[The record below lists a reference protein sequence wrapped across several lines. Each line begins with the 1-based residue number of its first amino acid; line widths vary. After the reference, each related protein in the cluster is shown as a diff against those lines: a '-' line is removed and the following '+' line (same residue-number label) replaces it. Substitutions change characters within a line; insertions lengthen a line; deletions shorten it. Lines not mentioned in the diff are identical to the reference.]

1 MNQTKKYFV
10 KLCVFRSSWRVPKN
24 YKSSDIIICHQATN
38 TRRNIILRSISLGWI
53 FFFLFFISSAFAQN
67 KYYIYFKDKGI
78 TANQSLNKFSIKYQ
92 KALENLSE
100 RSIERR
106 IKNMGE
112 EKIITYEDLPIQQHY
127 INDLITLGI
136 KIENRLTWFNSV
148 TAYLDESR
156 ENILLTLPFIDRIE
170 PVRVFK
176 FKKEEIIPTNY
187 LVKESSSQ
195 DQINYGSSFT
205 HLNLSNIP
213 QVHAKGINGNGIIIG
228 ILDSGFKWKEHESLI
243 NANVIDEFDFIFKD
257 SITSNQAG
265 DQSNQHDHGTVVFS
279 VIGGYKDSVL
289 IGAAF
294 GSSFILAKTEE
305 MRSETHV
312 EEDNYAAALIW
323 MESLGVDI
331 TTSSLG
337 YSEFDDSV
345 FSYKYSDM
353 NGKTTNVTKAAELA
367 FQRGVVTIS
376 AAGNEGNASWFR
388 IVAPADGFNTIG
400 VGAVNQ
406 NIILASFSSRGP
418 SFDGRI
424 KPEVVAQGVSVFS
437 ASAFSFNAYGY
448 ANGTSLSTP
457 IAAGVASLLLSAHPH
472 LKNTQERNILMET
485 ADNSSSPDNE
495 RGYGLISAANAIS
508 FPNFQVEN
516 NTFKLNKI
524 FLNYNGLDLGSIK
537 LNYSTNGNDYLSKDM
552 TFDGTLKFITDIS
565 LLPDGQMVDF
575 YFTFKD
581 RLGNELREPGNNT
594 TYKFKYGDLI
604 IYHNLSVPV
613 PYDFGI
619 LSQTYSNQFNNI
631 TTIEFKASSVEHAEI
646 VIIDAIGQKIKTL
659 FNGLTKKDRNIIQW
673 DGLTDSGVTAA
684 SGVYLYILK
693 ITGQEFGKKMILLR

>member
-1 MNQTKKYFV
+1 
-10 KLCVFRSSWRVPKN
+10 
-24 YKSSDIIICHQATN
+24 
-38 TRRNIILRSISLGWI
+38 
-53 FFFLFFISSAFAQN
+53 
-67 KYYIYFKDKGI
+67 
-78 TANQSLNKFSIKYQ
+78 
-92 KALENLSE
+92 
-100 RSIERR
+100 
-106 IKNMGE
+106 
-112 EKIITYEDLPIQQHY
+112 
-127 INDLITLGI
+127 
-136 KIENRLTWFNSV
+136 
-148 TAYLDESR
+148 
-156 ENILLTLPFIDRIE
+156 
-170 PVRVFK
+170 
-176 FKKEEIIPTNY
+176 
-187 LVKESSSQ
+187 
-195 DQINYGSSFT
+195 
-205 HLNLSNIP
+205 
-213 QVHAKGINGNGIIIG
+213 
-228 ILDSGFKWKEHESLI
+228 
-243 NANVIDEFDFIFKD
+243 
-257 SITSNQAG
+257 
-265 DQSNQHDHGTVVFS
+265 
-279 VIGGYKDSVL
+279 
-289 IGAAF
+289 
-294 GSSFILAKTEE
+294 
-305 MRSETHV
+305 
-312 EEDNYAAALIW
+312 

-337 YSEFDDSV
+337 YNEFDDSV
-345 FSYKYSDM
+345 YSYKYSDM
-353 NGKTTNVTKAAELA
+353 NGNTTIVTKAAELA
-367 FQRGVVTIS
+367 FQRGIVTLS
-376 AAGNEGNASWFR
+376 AVGNEGDDPWFYL
-388 IVAPADGFNTIG
+388 IAPADGFNTIA
-400 VGAVNQ
+400 VGAVTSN
-406 NIILASFSSRGP
+406 NVLANFSSRGP
-418 SFDGRI
+418 SSDGRI
-424 KPEVVAQGVSVFS
+424 KPEIVAQGVGVFS
-437 ASAFSFNAYGY
+437 ASSSRFNSYTTL
-448 ANGTSLSTP
+448 NGTSLATP

-472 LKNTQERNILMET
+472 LKNTQVRNILMET

-594 TYKFKYGDLI
+594 TYKFKYGDLN

-619 LSQTYSNQFNNI
+619 LSQNYPNPFNNI

-693 ITGQEFGKKMILLR
+693 IAGQEFGKKMILLR

>member
-1 MNQTKKYFV
+1 MTKLIHKKILTGKFWI
-10 KLCVFRSSWRVPKN
+10 KSPSLWEGLGWAIVFCSF
-24 YKSSDIIICHQATN
+24 I
-38 TRRNIILRSISLGWI
+38 SISFPQG
-53 FFFLFFISSAFAQN
+53 

-78 TANQSLNKFSIKYQ
+78 QKTETLNKFSNEYL
-92 KALENLSE
+92 KAIENLSE
-100 RSIERR
+100 RSIQRR
-106 IKNMGE
+106 MKTLGE
-112 EKIITYEDLPIQQHY
+112 DNIINYDDLPIQQNY
-127 INDLITLGI
+127 IDALTSHGI
-136 KIENRLTWFNSV
+136 KIENRLTWFNAV
-148 TAYLDESR
+148 TSYLNDIQKSF
-156 ENILLTLPFIDRIE
+156 IGTLSFVDKIE
-170 PVRVFK
+170 PVRVFNLK
-176 FKKEEIIPTNY
+176 REEIISANQLGKITSN
-187 LVKESSSQ
+187 Q
-195 DQINYGSSFT
+195 DQIKYGSSFT
-205 HLNLSNIP
+205 QLNISDIP
-213 QVHAKGINGNGIIIG
+213 QVHAKGINGEGIIIG
-228 ILDSGFKWKEHESLI
+228 ILDTGFKWKEHESLI
-243 NANVIDEFDFIFKD
+243 NANVIGEYDFIFKD
-257 SITSNQAG
+257 SITANQSG
-265 DQSNQHDHGTVVFS
+265 DRSDQHNHGTAVFS

-294 GSSFILAKTEE
+294 NSSFILAKTED
-305 MRSETHV
+305 MRSETQV
-312 EEDNYAAALIW
+312 EEDNYASALIW

-337 YSEFDDSV
+337 YNEFDDSV
-345 FSYKYSDM
+345 YSYKYSDM
-353 NGKTTNVTKAAELA
+353 NGNTTIVTKAAELA
-367 FQRGVVTIS
+367 FQRGIVTLS
-376 AAGNEGNASWFR
+376 AVGNEGDDPWFYL
-388 IVAPADGFNTIG
+388 IAPADGFNTIA
-400 VGAVNQ
+400 VGAVTSN
-406 NIILASFSSRGP
+406 NVLANFSSRGP
-418 SFDGRI
+418 SSDGRI
-424 KPEVVAQGVSVFS
+424 KPEIVAQGVGVFS
-437 ASAFSFNAYGY
+437 ASSSRFNSYTTL
-448 ANGTSLSTP
+448 NGTSLATP

-472 LKNTQERNILMET
+472 LKNTQVRNILMET

-524 FLNYNGLDLGSIK
+524 FLNDSGVDVSGVK
-537 LNYSTNGNDYLSKDM
+537 LNYTTNGNDYLSKDM

-594 TYKFKYGDLI
+594 TYKFKYGDLN

-619 LSQTYSNQFNNI
+619 LSQNYPNPFNNI

-693 ITGQEFGKKMILLR
+693 IAGQEFGKKMILLR